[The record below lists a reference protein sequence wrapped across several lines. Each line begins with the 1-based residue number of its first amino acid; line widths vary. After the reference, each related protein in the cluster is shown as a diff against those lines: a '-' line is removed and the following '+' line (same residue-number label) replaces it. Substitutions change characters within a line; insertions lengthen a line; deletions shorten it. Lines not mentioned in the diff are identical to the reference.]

1 MNKDTAYILTH
12 INIFHSINPIGI
24 RRYISHFDIYITKFL
39 PPSRFRHTQSRP
51 LTHTQLPTIVPRQG
65 M

>member
-12 INIFHSINPIGI
+12 INIFHSINPIDI
-24 RRYISHFDIYITKFL
+24 RRYISHFDIYYEISTTFALQTLTKQ
-39 PPSRFRHTQSRP
+39 PPY
-51 LTHTQLPTIVPRQG
+51 HTQLPTIVLRQG